1 MAGPCRLDPVVLNRV
16 CGKGGVLNALHG
28 HAGGAEDMD
37 ACVFLTAALVVNRD
51 AEVRAESVELVR
63 DLVCA
68 QPSCAPPLLI
78 LLVYQ
83 LNRYG

>member
-1 MAGPCRLDPVVLNRV
+1 
-16 CGKGGVLNALHG
+16 
-28 HAGGAEDMD
+28 MD

-68 QPSCAPPLLI
+68 QPSCAPPLLN